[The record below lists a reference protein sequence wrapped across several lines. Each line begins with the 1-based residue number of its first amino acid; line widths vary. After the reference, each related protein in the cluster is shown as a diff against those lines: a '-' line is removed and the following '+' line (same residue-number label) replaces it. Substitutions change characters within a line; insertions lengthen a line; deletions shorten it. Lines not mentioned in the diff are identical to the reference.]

1 MAITDFLTNPVTI
14 AELAAL
20 TAACF
25 FLFSVKAGYWR
36 LFILFCVVVLLAEL
50 TGFYMRTV
58 LVRPNHVVYNLLMLA
73 QVAFFLFLFYRFHQS
88 VKMKKIILAAAVIFV
103 LVFLTES
110 IVYAFAAY
118 NKYSRQYLSLMIVL
132 FSCTF
137 YFTLLQN
144 DKVKNPLSHPAFWI
158 VTGLFF
164 YYFGSIVMFAFI
176 EKVSKIKLSG
186 NLSFY
191 TLVMGCL
198 SFILYGS
205 WIIGFLWKKKQLQS
219 LNQSSLSHPFL

>member
-14 AELAAL
+14 AELLAL
-20 TAACF
+20 VGACV
-25 FLFSVKAGYWR
+25 FLLSEKAGYWR
-36 LFILFCVVVLLAEL
+36 LFILFCVVLLLAEL

-58 LVRPNHVVYNLLMLA
+58 MVKSNHAVYNLLMPV

-88 VKMKKIILAAAVIFV
+88 KKLKKMIVAAAV
-103 LVFLTES
+103 LFLLFYFTES
-110 IVYAFAAY
+110 IVHAFAAY
-118 NKYSRQYLSLMIVL
+118 NKYSRQYLSLVIVL

-144 DKVKNPLSHPAFWI
+144 DEVKNPLSHPAFWI

-164 YYFGSIVMFAFI
+164 YYFGSIVMFAFY
-176 EKVSKIKLSG
+176 EQVSKIKLAG

-191 TLVMGCL
+191 TLVIGYL

-205 WIIGFLWKKKQLQS
+205 WIIGFIWKKKQLR
-219 LNQSSLSHPFL
+219 SS